1 MINDPPI
8 QDFGENCLRQPRQ
21 ILNYLKKIELFLF
34 SFLDKPENLQF
45 ETSAVDSKACKGESI
60 SINCSADAVPP
71 VTSYE
76 LLENGSVIL
85 ETSGMWSREL
95 SSGEVF
101 IYKCVANNS
110 LGSTE
115 SESVT
120 VTVNGKQS
128 FLLTTEYC
136 ADFFEMYFL
145 PAQSNVNYC
154 TCM

>member
-1 MINDPPI
+1 V
-8 QDFGENCLRQPRQ
+8 Q
-21 ILNYLKKIELFLF
+21 LK
-34 SFLDKPENLQF
+34 
-45 ETSAVDSKACKGESI
+45 TSAVDSKACKGETI
-60 SINCSADAVPP
+60 SINCSADAVPD

-85 ETSGMWSREL
+85 GRSGMWSRTL
-95 SSGEVF
+95 SRGGVF

-136 ADFFEMYFL
+136 VDFFEMYFL